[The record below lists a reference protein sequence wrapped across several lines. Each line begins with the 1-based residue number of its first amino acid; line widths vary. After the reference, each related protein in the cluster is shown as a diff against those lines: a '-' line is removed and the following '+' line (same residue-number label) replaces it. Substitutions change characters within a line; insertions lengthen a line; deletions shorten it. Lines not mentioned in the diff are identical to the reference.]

1 MTVTTTKPAYN
12 VEEIITEIVNQYGAK
27 PSALIMILQDVQ
39 KHFRYLPQDVLEVV
53 SKKMRLPI
61 AQIYGVATFYRAFSL
76 KPRGRNHV
84 CVCTGTACHVRQAVV
99 IVDKLERDL
108 GIKAGETTADGE
120 VSLETVNCL
129 GACALG
135 PLVTANETFW
145 GNMTVTKVDKMLGEI
160 RASKGAGDDSG
171 GAA

>member
-1 MTVTTTKPAYN
+1 MDLWN
-12 VEEIITEIVNQYGAK
+12 IIVRFFQGGGEWMY
-27 PSALIMILQDVQ
+27 
-39 KHFRYLPQDVLEVV
+39 
-53 SKKMRLPI
+53 PI
-61 AQIYGVATFYRAFSL
+61 ALVLVAGLAIALERET
-76 KPRGRNHV
+76 
-84 CVCTGTACHVRQAVV
+84 RQ
-99 IVDKLERDL
+99 KRLERDL